1 MAAQKKEATASSAK
15 AGKGSSSARKGVPS
29 KVSPDK
35 VSKTPNNA
43 RKKNFRFRWMK
54 KLPDSECEII
64 KIQQAETGTDNST
77 TSDTKSKAVSVSVS
91 ASKSTKAKAVN
102 SSVTK
107 SAKAKAVDESAK
119 KEPVRGS
126 PNKFEE
132 LLDFNQPA
140 NKPATETQASAPSTP
155 RKFLFGPK
163 PDRSRTEEKLI
174 NDTGNDS
181 DDEQYNSDKYDFD
194 SDYEHLPEVPIKHLP
209 ISPKDVHKY
218 VGKDDPSVPKAINN
232 IAKAKL
238 RARATVP
245 DPNGRKNGRKLV
257 QWHRK
262 CSFNHIKPPC
272 LGHGCFILNERFSCV
287 SNANTSSVGPRM
299 MEKLLLFLE
308 YECHQKSV
316 EIPWDDIVH
325 RLQPGSSGPSATQML
340 LKMRERLV
348 VEGHMVPP
356 EKTKPHIPPNPL
368 VRGFVRK
375 DRDPN
380 GNPGEVRV
388 VAWNEY
394 LEHPKESI
402 QNPGITCG
410 SGKYTRGPDGRKS
423 QSGARRSMP
432 RLKLEIPEE
441 YTQTA
446 QKLKDEASAKKTM
459 ERRERAKRKRLAQRQ
474 QDAEENGDIAD
485 PAELSS
491 DAEWDPKITKKPRR
505 STRTRKPSAKSEP
518 KIEPMSEDEATDAS
532 ENTSSMMQFGA
543 QDEEESSTLP
553 IKLSV
558 APEKLANFPAGQSG
572 TPTPEPEEHDND
584 QAAVNEDNDQAVVDE
599 DNATVSDVE
608 QDEVAEFV
616 DGEEV
621 QADEYGDG
629 EAQYQDQVTNDEDHF
644 DPENLG
650 SLQQYYSSGQGMGV
664 GVDAFGT
671 PLHSFGLHPL
681 DDPFVDHPSSIP
693 GHMSQPYG
701 MLHRTP
707 LDLFAPAASVS
718 VSPELPVTLFLTDE
732 RTARFCLKL
741 YHEPGRSKCIKFSS
755 RSRWI

>member
-1 MAAQKKEATASSAK
+1 
-15 AGKGSSSARKGVPS
+15 
-29 KVSPDK
+29 
-35 VSKTPNNA
+35 
-43 RKKNFRFRWMK
+43 
-54 KLPDSECEII
+54 
-64 KIQQAETGTDNST
+64 
-77 TSDTKSKAVSVSVS
+77 
-91 ASKSTKAKAVN
+91 
-102 SSVTK
+102 
-107 SAKAKAVDESAK
+107 
-119 KEPVRGS
+119 
-126 PNKFEE
+126 
-132 LLDFNQPA
+132 
-140 NKPATETQASAPSTP
+140 
-155 RKFLFGPK
+155 
-163 PDRSRTEEKLI
+163 
-174 NDTGNDS
+174 
-181 DDEQYNSDKYDFD
+181 
-194 SDYEHLPEVPIKHLP
+194 
-209 ISPKDVHKY
+209 
-218 VGKDDPSVPKAINN
+218 
-232 IAKAKL
+232 
-238 RARATVP
+238 
-245 DPNGRKNGRKLV
+245 
-257 QWHRK
+257 
-262 CSFNHIKPPC
+262 
-272 LGHGCFILNERFSCV
+272 
-287 SNANTSSVGPRM
+287 M

-308 YECHQKSV
+308 YECHQQSV
-316 EIPWDDIVH
+316 EIPWDDIVQ

-375 DRDPN
+375 NRDPN

-388 VAWNEY
+388 VAWNEN

-410 SGKYTRGPDGRKS
+410 SGKYARGPDGRKS

-505 STRTRKPSAKSEP
+505 STRTRKYSAKSEP
-518 KIEPMSEDEATDAS
+518 KIEPVSDDEAIEALES
-532 ENTSSMMQFGA
+532 TSSMMQFGA

-558 APEKLANFPAGQSG
+558 SPEKLANFPAGQSG
-572 TPTPEPEEHDND
+572 TPTPEPEDHDK
-584 QAAVNEDNDQAVVDE
+584 DQAVLDE
-599 DNATVSDVE
+599 DNATVSDAE
-608 QDEVAEFV
+608 QHEVAEYV
-616 DGEEV
+616 GGEDV
-621 QADEYGDG
+621 QADEYKDD

-650 SLQQYYSSGQGMGV
+650 SLQQYYSSGQGMGL

-681 DDPFVDHPSSIP
+681 DDPFVDHPSNIP
-693 GHMSQPYG
+693 TQMSQPYG
-701 MLHRTP
+701 MSHHTP
-707 LDLFAPAASVS
+707 LDLFASTASVS
-718 VSPELPVTLFLTDE
+718 VSPEMPGTFFLD
-732 RTARFCLKL
+732 
-741 YHEPGRSKCIKFSS
+741 
-755 RSRWI
+755 